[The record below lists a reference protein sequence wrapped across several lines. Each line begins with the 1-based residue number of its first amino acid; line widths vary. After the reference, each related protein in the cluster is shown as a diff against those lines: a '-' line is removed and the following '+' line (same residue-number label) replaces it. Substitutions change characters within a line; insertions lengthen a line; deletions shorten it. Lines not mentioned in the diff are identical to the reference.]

1 MEIDKMVSDLKKVDF
16 SVYMRQRDIKK
27 AMKLI
32 RKNNRKIRF
41 MRIGLAGLALYCVG
55 LAMELAERKRSEN
68 YLQEEIE
75 KVGKKVDKTDDD
87 LTELASI
94 IGLNRNVEGK
104 SNDKSDGGSADA

>member
-1 MEIDKMVSDLKKVDF
+1 MDAEKMVS
-16 SVYMRQRDIKK
+16 
-27 AMKLI
+27 
-32 RKNNRKIRF
+32 NF
-41 MRIGLAGLALYCVG
+41 MRINDNFYEVEKGIKKLSKALRKSQKKLKWTRVGVAFLAIYCASLAL
-55 LAMELAERKRSEN
+55 ELAERKRSEN

-94 IGLNRNVEGK
+94 VGLNRNTEDE